1 MKTTKSLIMLTAILV
16 LVLTACANQAAP
28 TPQPAASDA
37 VLPDGIIAEGK
48 IKPVQAVN
56 LSFQVRG
63 MVEEVNVKIG
73 DLVKKD
79 DVLAR
84 LANYDVAMAQLTA
97 AKLELLDAQNVFDTL
112 DRTGGANLAA
122 MWTSYMS
129 AQETRATAEL
139 AWEALNLDD
148 IENRIDDAKAEV
160 EDRQTTLT
168 DAEDEFDKYKG
179 LDKDNA
185 RRKTAEDDLETAQ
198 ENYNGAVR
206 NLEELTRE
214 GDTVRV
220 ALDTALA
227 AEAEAKHQYEL
238 SANGANSDQLAF
250 AQARLDNANAQIA
263 AAEDTLGNYVITAP
277 FDGVVAEVAVAV
289 GEQATA
295 ETRAV
300 SVVNTSAWIIETTDV
315 TELEVVNLAVG
326 QKVTFTADALSD
338 ASMTGVVT
346 EISQSSILQGGDVIY
361 VVRIQANDVDPRVK
375 WGMTVE
381 VVFEPLD

>member
-1 MKTTKSLIMLTAILV
+1 MKTTKSLIVLITILV
-16 LVLTACANQAAP
+16 LALTACANQPAA
-28 TPQPAASDA
+28 TAQPAASGSA
-37 VLPDGIIAEGK
+37 QPEGIIAEGK
-48 IKPVQAVN
+48 IKPLQAVN

-63 MVEEVNVKIG
+63 LVEEVNVKIG
-73 DLVKKD
+73 DPVKQG

-84 LANYDVAMAQLTA
+84 LDNADVATAQLTA
-97 AKLELLDAQNVFDTL
+97 AQLELLDAQNVFDTL
-112 DRTGGANLAA
+112 NRTGGANLAA
-122 MWTSYMS
+122 MWTSYMN

-160 EDRQTTLT
+160 EDQQTTLT
-168 DAEDEFDKYKG
+168 DAQDEFDKYKD

-198 ENYNGAVR
+198 ENYNEAVR
-206 NLEELTRE
+206 NLEELSRE
-214 GDTVRV
+214 SDTVRA
-220 ALDTALA
+220 ALDTAIA

-238 SANGANSDQLAF
+238 SANGANSDQLTF
-250 AQARLDNANAQIA
+250 AQARLDNANAQVA
-263 AAEDTLGNYVITAP
+263 AAEDTLSNYLITAP
-277 FDGVVAEVAVAV
+277 FDGVVAEVAVEV
-289 GEQATA
+289 GEQVTA

-300 SVVNTSAWIIETTDV
+300 SVVNTSAWVIETTDV
-315 TELEVVNLAVG
+315 TELEVVDLAVG
-326 QKVTFTADALSD
+326 QKVTFTADALND
-338 ASMTGVVT
+338 VSMSGVVT